1 MKEQL
6 SDKELAEIDIT
17 VPYECICQ
25 KGYFG
30 SLCDESEADR
40 QCQEVYCL
48 GRGKGNLDLNGK
60 CHCECEKQFFGN
72 RCEQLS
78 ACYDTQCDNGGICED
93 VVDLQKKTVT
103 ATCNCPSSLE
113 IIGGTVT
120 GESCENLQIPKTIPK
135 ELVPCAEGGNSAS
148 FFKKLIAQIDIGFD
162 KDIVELEAI
171 AKDYEDGKTPNGR
184 MVDGW
189 CENGG
194 KCVPEVIRVET
205 SRAYYIHRCECTNP
219 LTDGY
224 YCEYKRHDACSLTR
238 EEVIRGARWDE
249 KCTDSQHGSCVDLHG
264 DATCVCHPDYTG
276 DTCEVFDPCARL
288 PCKHGDCIPIPSSAD
303 MAFGSNRFQCL
314 CPLSAKLDSENNDC
328 VEINEKKCAKGACG
342 NGRCVPCDSDIP
354 SDDDLMPL
362 CNDNEKL
369 QGFRCLCEAGYL
381 PPYCKIH
388 TNPCYHNLCQNSAT
402 CIEDPK
408 QRTYECQCVNGTRG
422 ALCETIDDSC
432 DAFGSKVCEHG
443 TCINDQYF
451 HRGFSCECDEDYEG
465 LDCDVAIGLS
475 RRTYHRI
482 TKHYQYTFPLLACLL
497 SLTVIL
503 VLVLFSRKQRVKSTL
518 DTTLKDSEAGL
529 STTVTSTATGTA
541 TTTTTTQNS

>member
-264 DATCVCHPDYTG
+264 DATCV
-276 DTCEVFDPCARL
+276 
-288 PCKHGDCIPIPSSAD
+288 
-303 MAFGSNRFQCL
+303 
-314 CPLSAKLDSENNDC
+314 
-328 VEINEKKCAKGACG
+328 
-342 NGRCVPCDSDIP
+342 DIP